1 MHLIVVTGNQPYFNS
16 LQFSKRHIY
25 VLHFM
30 RYPFLFIFRL
40 TYYLHSH
47 YNDGGLLTSA
57 LWDWNCRYDVIVY
70 LIYAYISL
78 QRIEY
83 ISREKLPP
91 YASCSIYLVTYFVLL
106 VIQEIVFNQ
115 LISRSKTVVHCIV
128 IKTVIAIWNILQR
141 L

>member
-1 MHLIVVTGNQPYFNS
+1 MLWPEISPTSIVYSSVSDISMSYI
-16 LQFSKRHIY
+16 LWDI
-25 VLHFM
+25 HF
-30 RYPFLFIFRL
+30 YFIFRL

-57 LWDWNCRYDVIVY
+57 LWDWSCRYDVIVY
-70 LIYAYISL
+70 LIYVYISL

-91 YASCSIYLVTYFVLL
+91 YASCSIYLVTYFLLL

-141 L
+141 LL